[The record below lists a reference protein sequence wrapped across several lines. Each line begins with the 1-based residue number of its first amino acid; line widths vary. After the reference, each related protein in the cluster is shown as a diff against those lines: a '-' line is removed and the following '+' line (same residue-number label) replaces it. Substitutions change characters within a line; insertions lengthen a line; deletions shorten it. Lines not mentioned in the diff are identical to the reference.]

1 MMSADSLK
9 AGTYTTLAQVL
20 VCLFLSLA
28 ITSYGL
34 NLRCSLSLDLCLTQD
49 CCVDCGMSALPADR
63 VDQTA
68 PKFEPLIALGS
79 GNTTLMND
87 VVSAY
92 CEYSFSP
99 AEAPAQPPRLR
110 EPSRGPP
117 SPLA

>member
-1 MMSADSLK
+1 MTSADSLK

-92 CEYSFSP
+92 FEYSFSP